1 MSKSEELK
9 KLAQQ
14 EDNDLKYMGIMK
26 KAIREERNEEF
37 YANWLSELYNSD
49 KVISIKELPIQGKI
63 EINTDEFGIVDFF
76 PKANKVLRR
85 NINKWVHPGLKW
97 IKDNL
102 IHKKDVS

>member
-1 MSKSEELK
+1 M
-9 KLAQQ
+9 
-14 EDNDLKYMGIMK
+14 
-26 KAIREERNEEF
+26 
-37 YANWLSELYNSD
+37 
-49 KVISIKELPIQGKI
+49 PIQGKI

>member
-1 MSKSEELK
+1 MKESEKLK

-63 EINTDEFGIVDFF
+63 EINTDDFGIVDFF

-85 NINKWVHPGLKW
+85 KENKWVHPGLKW
-97 IKDNL
+97 LKDNL
-102 IHKKDVS
+102 INYSKKN